1 MVLGEIKKWGNSLA
15 LRIPKDL
22 AQTLELH
29 EGSQMTLELTTD
41 GLLLK
46 LAIPK
51 RRSTK
56 NLEEL
61 LQGITPEKI
70 HREVDWGQAVGN
82 EVW

>member
-1 MVLGEIKKWGNSLA
+1 MLGEIKKWGNSLA

-22 AQTLELH
+22 AQTLELRD
-29 EGSQMTLELTTD
+29 GSQLTLELTDD

-46 LAIPK
+46 LAHPK

-61 LQGITPEKI
+61 LKGITPEKI
-70 HREVDWGQAVGN
+70 HREIDWGKAVGD

>member
-1 MVLGEIKKWGNSLA
+1 MLGEIKKWGNSLA

-29 EGSQMTLELTTD
+29 EGSQLTLEITEQ

-46 LAIPK
+46 PAAKP
-51 RRSTK
+51 RSGK
-56 NLEEL
+56 NLEAL

-70 HREVDWGQAVGN
+70 HREIDWGQAVGN
-82 EVW
+82 EGW

>member
-1 MVLGEIKKWGNSLA
+1 MHGEIKKWGNSLA

-29 EGSQMTLELTTD
+29 EGTQLTLEITKQ

-46 LAIPK
+46 PATK
-51 RRSTK
+51 RRSSK
-56 NLEEL
+56 NLEAM
-61 LQGITPEKI
+61 LQGISPEKI
-70 HREVDWGQAVGN
+70 HREIDWGQAVGN

>member
-1 MVLGEIKKWGNSLA
+1 MLGEIKKWGNSLA

-29 EGSQMTLELTTD
+29 EGTQLTLELTEH

-46 LAIPK
+46 PAPK

-56 NLEEL
+56 NLETL

-70 HREVDWGQAVGN
+70 HSEIDWGQAVGN